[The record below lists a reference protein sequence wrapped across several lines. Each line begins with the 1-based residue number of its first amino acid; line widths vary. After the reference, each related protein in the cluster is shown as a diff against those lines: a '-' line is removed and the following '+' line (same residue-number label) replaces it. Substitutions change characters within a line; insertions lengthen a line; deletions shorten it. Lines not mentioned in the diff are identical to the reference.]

1 MKNVPWR
8 MFLKGTYLTY
18 EEVVNI
24 HTQVLCVYGVEG
36 VLSVYECCCTCSV
49 QYV

>member
-1 MKNVPWR
+1 
-8 MFLKGTYLTY
+8 MFLGGTYLTY

-36 VLSVYECCCTCSV
+36 MLSVYERCCTYSV
-49 QYV
+49 QHMYV